1 MFKSM
6 KIGAKLITGFAIV
19 ATILFGVG
27 LYAFITL
34 GNIKD
39 DMDMIINNRYVKVK
53 NTYELEIFVF
63 RNGISMRNIILDSNL
78 SHLQAMKDDIQNR
91 AAMGNVIIDSLESTT
106 KSE

>member
-1 MFKSM
+1 MKINAFSIIIIGENMFKSM

-39 DMDMIINNRYVKVK
+39 DMDMTINNRYVKVK
-53 NTYELEIFVF
+53 NTYELEI
-63 RNGISMRNIILDSNL
+63 LY
-78 SHLQAMKDDIQNR
+78 
-91 AAMGNVIIDSLESTT
+91 LEWYFYA
-106 KSE
+106 EYYPWL